1 MPINIFQSR
10 CNPIYETMS
19 FGERLALKRE
29 KQRVANAL
37 IKALARDKKEL
48 DKPKVEKEDPIP
60 LAVRNGLAREYICAC
75 KKKFYIT
82 ASFAKCPAC
91 GLAKVT

>member
-1 MPINIFQSR
+1 MTVFQSR
-10 CNPIYETMS
+10 RNPLYENMS
-19 FGERLALKRE
+19 FGEREKLKKE

-48 DKPKVEKEDPIP
+48 DKPKAEKEDPIP
-60 LAVRNGLAREYICAC
+60 PSVRLGLATEYICAC

-82 ASFAKCPAC
+82 ASFTKCPAC
-91 GLAKVT
+91 NLAKTK